1 MNVKIKKLHT
11 ESARQRKVVC
21 AYCGKEEIVPNSRA
35 KEYKYCSKE
44 CMKKAFLNVQIPQ
57 KGERINNWEV
67 IKSDVIR
74 KYGRKYV
81 VVRCTCGSVTEH
93 LLPYH
98 HYIDK
103 QSLGCREC
111 SKHFTNKGV
120 GEISGSF
127 WALVKSGALKRN
139 IPFELDINDAW
150 NLYLKQKGLCAISG
164 VDISFAP
171 TTNKKDRKYQTA
183 SLDRIDS
190 SKGYTI
196 NNVQWVHKD
205 VNIMKNKFSMEYF
218 NKFALGVASKANMT
232 VKIKRL
238 TPNSIIPSY
247 AKDGD
252 AGLDLTA
259 VTQDVDSY
267 GNIVYGT
274 GLAFEIPKG
283 YVGLV
288 FPRSSNSKKD
298 LWLTNSVGVIDSGY
312 RGEVT
317 FKYRPVDLEERIY
330 HVGERVGQL
339 IIMPYPHIEFEEV
352 EALSETER
360 GCGGYGSSGK

>member
-1 MNVKIKKLHT
+1 MKVRIKKLDPN
-11 ESARQRKVVC
+11 ARRSKVVC
-21 AYCGKEEIVPNSRA
+21 AFCGKEEIVPNSRA
-35 KEYKYCSKE
+35 KGYKYCSKE
-44 CMKKAFLNVQIPQ
+44 CMRKAYLNVQIP
-57 KGERINNWEV
+57 KEGERINNWE
-67 IKSDVIR
+67 IIQSDVIR
-74 KYGRKYV
+74 KNGRKYV
-81 VVRCTCGSVTEH
+81 LVRCTCGSGTEY

-127 WALVKSGALKRN
+127 WALVKSGASKRN

-150 NLYLKQKGLCAISG
+150 GLYLQQKSLCAISG

-218 NKFALGVASKANMT
+218 NQFALGAASKATMK

-247 AKDGD
+247 AKTGD

-259 VTQDVDSY
+259 VSKTVDDS
-267 GNIVYGT
+267 GNVVYGT
-274 GLAFEIPKG
+274 GLAFEIPQG

-288 FPRSSNSKKD
+288 FPRSSNAKKD

-312 RGEVT
+312 RGEVM
-317 FKYRPVDLEERIY
+317 FKYRPVSFKEREY
-330 HVGERVGQL
+330 VVGERIGQL
-339 IIMPYPHIEFEEV
+339 IIMPYPYIEFEEAD
-352 EALSETER
+352 ELSESER
-360 GCGGYGSSGK
+360 STGGYGSSGK